1 MKNIFRVKICIENMQ
16 LKIIFKKGHTIFAMS
31 KILSF
36 HYLIPGTLLTS
47 EQETTSFEIDSI

>member
-1 MKNIFRVKICIENMQ
+1 MHAMQ
-16 LKIIFKKGHTIFAMS
+16 LKKIFLKGHTVFTMS

-47 EQETTSFEIDSI
+47 EQEIMSLK